1 MDNTYKYSSFFLY
14 TNFFKQQ
21 KQIQKQQQL
30 QQQQKIMFGIM
41 AFLTISSTF
50 TTVLVGGAAAQIQ
63 IPSILSS
70 SLLQVPSFSLQTAMA
85 APPLD
90 CDGVDDD
97 SQGECDQD
105 VDQSTDGFTDCND
118 DNIPNCIAEQI
129 VSVHNEVR
137 SNEEA
142 KIDQT
147 INQRLD
153 CDNNIA
159 CETNSLNDA
168 FQEVTVETNHAPS
181 IVDFDV
187 DQTMTQTL
195 AQGGQSDFVAA

>member
-21 KQIQKQQQL
+21 KQIQKQQQQQ

-97 SQGECDQD
+97 SQGECSQE

-118 DNIPNCIAEQI
+118 
-129 VSVHNEVR
+129 
-137 SNEEA
+137 
-142 KIDQT
+142 
-147 INQRLD
+147 
-153 CDNNIA
+153 
-159 CETNSLNDA
+159 
-168 FQEVTVETNHAPS
+168 
-181 IVDFDV
+181 
-187 DQTMTQTL
+187 
-195 AQGGQSDFVAA
+195 